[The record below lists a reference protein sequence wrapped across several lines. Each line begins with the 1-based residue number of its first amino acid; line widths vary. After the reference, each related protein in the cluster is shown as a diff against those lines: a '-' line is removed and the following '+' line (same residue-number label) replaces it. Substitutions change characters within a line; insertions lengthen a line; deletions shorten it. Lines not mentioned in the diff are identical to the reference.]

1 MFINFSTDKL
11 IIKNVLNLRE
21 FALSL
26 LGTYR
31 DNAIYLTILWSIT
44 ENQLNVS
51 RISNL
56 LTIKMHP
63 EDDLRQSHQNPKI
76 IKPY

>member
-21 FALSL
+21 FAL

-31 DNAIYLTILWSIT
+31 DNAIYLTILRSIT

-63 EDDLRQSHQNPKI
+63 EEDLRQSHQNPKI

>member
-21 FALSL
+21 FAL

-31 DNAIYLTILWSIT
+31 DNAIYLTIL
-44 ENQLNVS
+44 
-51 RISNL
+51 
-56 LTIKMHP
+56 
-63 EDDLRQSHQNPKI
+63 
-76 IKPY
+76 